1 MKLQIFNDPWE
12 YGIVDDF
19 LSPERFKIIENLAK
33 IEFDKYKEVGFNT
46 PRGKYINYVK
56 EDIIPEVN
64 KDIINFQ
71 EHKEYKNLVKLIH
84 WCIMEPNTKYPVHID
99 NASRIHTSIL
109 YISPKKNKGTIL
121 CENPS
126 TNDDGDHNQPDK
138 PTKREL
144 QIDWKPNRLFSH
156 NPRPKTW
163 HRFTSGDTERVNLSI
178 FFADPDKIR
187 SDRQDHDY
195 MIDI

>member
-1 MKLQIFNDPWE
+1 MKLQIFDDPWQ

-33 IEFDKYKEVGFNT
+33 IEFEKYKEVGFNT
-46 PRGKYINYVK
+46 PRGKYTNFVK

-84 WCIMEPNTKYPVHID
+84 WVVMAPNTKYPVHID

-109 YISPKKNKGTIL
+109 YVNPKKNKGTIL

-126 TNDDGDHNQPDK
+126 TNDNGDHNQPDK
-138 PTKREL
+138 PTKREVE
-144 QIDWKPNRLFSH
+144 IDWKPNRLFSH

-163 HRFTSGDTERVNLSI
+163 HRFTCGDTERVNLSI

-187 SDRQDHDY
+187 PGRQDHDY
-195 MIDI
+195 FIDI